1 MVERYLF
8 LTAVRTFRPEGVLVW
23 ECFVVRGSV
32 DNTVEKNSGVFSRTR
47 MRYLGGGHFH
57 PRPCIQ
63 LVVGDTTLP
72 ADL

>member
-8 LTAVRTFRPEGVLVW
+8 LTAVRTFRPESVLVW
-23 ECFVVRGSV
+23 ECFLVRGSV
-32 DNTVEKNSGVFSRTR
+32 DNTVEKNSCVFSRTR
-47 MRYLGGGHFH
+47 MRYLGGIFN
-57 PRPCIQ
+57 PTPCIQ